1 MQRNA
6 YQSIKFMHTRFLLKP
21 LSQLAPHSCDNFFFR
36 KYFFRPVVEVLSLSR
51 KQYIKMDGPDIWD
64 ESSGV
69 LELILGVKKNRTTL
83 QRGQDRSSNS
93 LRVVQRTRTTGCI
106 IVRHENTRATL
117 VRGLTSACKVAQHSY
132 CLSCN
137 YFSSRQSLKI
147 SEQHGFFSRPRCD
160 HFVASG
166 SYNKWYNGYN
176 ESYNGK
182 NFESQAVVVCLA
194 TIVKGA

>member
-1 MQRNA
+1 M
-6 YQSIKFMHTRFLLKP
+6 
-21 LSQLAPHSCDNFFFR
+21 
-36 KYFFRPVVEVLSLSR
+36 LSLSR

-194 TIVKGA
+194 TIVKGALKENKGLN

>member
-1 MQRNA
+1 MQEPPRS
-6 YQSIKFMHTRFLLKP
+6 YWSSSSHVYSI
-21 LSQLAPHSCDNFFFR
+21 
-36 KYFFRPVVEVLSLSR
+36 
-51 KQYIKMDGPDIWD
+51 DGPDIWD

-69 LELILGVKKNRTTL
+69 LELILGVKKYRTTL
-83 QRGQDRSSNS
+83 QRGQDRSYNS
-93 LRVVQRTRTTGCI
+93 LGWY
-106 IVRHENTRATL
+106 NGL
-117 VRGLTSACKVAQHSY
+117 VRQDASSY
-132 CLSCN
+132 DMSCN

-147 SEQHGFFSRPRCD
+147 SEQHGFFPRPRCD

-166 SYNKWYNGYN
+166 SYNKWYNSYN

>member
-1 MQRNA
+1 MVQTFGMKA
-6 YQSIKFMHTRFLLKP
+6 QEFS
-21 LSQLAPHSCDNFFFR
+21 
-36 KYFFRPVVEVLSLSR
+36 SL
-51 KQYIKMDGPDIWD
+51 YWGW
-64 ESSGV
+64 
-69 LELILGVKKNRTTL
+69 KKNRTTL

-137 YFSSRQSLKI
+137 HFSSRQSLKI
-147 SEQHGFFSRPRCD
+147 SEQHGFLFRPRCD

-182 NFESQAVVVCLA
+182 KFESQSVAVGLA
-194 TIVKGA
+194 TIVKGASCSPGITLLFSSLSWKHFTYFEGPSG

>member
-1 MQRNA
+1 MQEPPRS
-6 YQSIKFMHTRFLLKP
+6 YWSSSSHVY
-21 LSQLAPHSCDNFFFR
+21 S
-36 KYFFRPVVEVLSLSR
+36 
-51 KQYIKMDGPDIWD
+51 MDGPDIWD

-147 SEQHGFFSRPRCD
+147 SEQHGFFPDRD
-160 HFVASG
+160 
-166 SYNKWYNGYN
+166 
-176 ESYNGK
+176 
-182 NFESQAVVVCLA
+182 A
-194 TIVKGA
+194 TILSHLDRTISGTTATTSRTTGKISSRKPL

>member
-1 MQRNA
+1 MFTVWMVQTFGMKLRSSRA
-6 YQSIKFMHTRFLLKP
+6 YIGG
-21 LSQLAPHSCDNFFFR
+21 
-36 KYFFRPVVEVLSLSR
+36 E
-51 KQYIKMDGPDIWD
+51 
-64 ESSGV
+64 
-69 LELILGVKKNRTTL
+69 KKNRTTL

-194 TIVKGA
+194 TIVKGALGWIAR

>member
-1 MQRNA
+1 MFF
-6 YQSIKFMHTRFLLKP
+6 IKPF
-21 LSQLAPHSCDNFFFR
+21 SQLAPHSCDNFFFR

-51 KQYIKMDGPDIWD
+51 KQYGWSRHLGWKLR
-64 ESSGV
+64 SSRAYIG
-69 LELILGVKKNRTTL
+69 GGKKNRTTL